1 MLTPAYALTST
12 ERVLPRLALDFTT
25 GVLDPRVTVTRA
37 LNTATRIN
45 SSGLLE
51 VVNANLPRFDYTSV
65 TLASRGLLIE
75 EARQNLVLYSQNF
88 ANPYWIVSA
97 TGTAVAPVITPNSGT
112 APDGT
117 NTLFKVDFNR
127 GAGNTA
133 GNTSALDSSSISI
146 PTSAAYTMSV
156 WIAAATSNDIGKQVA
171 IRSVAG
177 TYKVIT
183 LTAALQRVDYTQTS
197 TATSTSF
204 SMVSRGTV
212 TVDNQVSVLIWG
224 AQIELGAFATSY
236 IPTTT
241 AVVDRNADVVSMTGT
256 NFSDWF
262 NASEGAFSATYSRIA
277 IKRYSR
283 VFAASNVAESDQI
296 TLISGL
302 QADGR
307 ENGNVQ
313 VASVQNILYPG
324 NTPAAGQ
331 VTQFCLSYKTGSS
344 AASLNASTVSTSS
357 AAFANP
363 APTQFNIGSIVA
375 SGQYLNGHVQKV
387 MYWPQDLTDAEVR
400 AFSKL

>member
-1 MLTPAYALTST
+1 
-12 ERVLPRLALDFTT
+12 LDFTA
-25 GVLDPRVTVTRA
+25 GVLDPRVTITRA

-51 VVNANLPRFDYTSV
+51 VVNANLPRFDFNPT
-65 TLASRGLLIE
+65 TLVSRGLLIE
-75 EARQNLVLYSQNF
+75 EARQNLFL
-88 ANPYWIVSA
+88 
-97 TGTAVAPVITPNSGT
+97 NSLI
-112 APDGT
+112 DGT
-117 NTLFKVDFNR
+117 NLT
-127 GAGNTA
+127 TQ
-133 GNTSALDSSSISI
+133 
-146 PTSAAYTMSV
+146 SV
-156 WIAAATSNDIGKQVA
+156 
-171 IRSVAG
+171 
-177 TYKVIT
+177 T
-183 LTAALQRVDYTQTS
+183 LTAAAHTLSFYGTGSVVIS
-197 TATSTSF
+197 GGHTATLAGTGNYPTRTTLTFTPTAGSSTF
-204 SMVSRGTV
+204 TV
-212 TVDNQVSVLIWG
+212 TGEVKF
-224 AQIELGAFATSY
+224 AQIELGAFATSF
-236 IPTTT
+236 IPTAGTS
-241 AVVDRNADVVSMTGT
+241 VQRNADVATMTST
-256 NFSDWF
+256 NFTSWF